1 MDKLEAYNELYE
13 KIVQGENEVYVP
25 DGTILSLAV
34 YNRIDHK
41 CVDSY
46 FLRATDFEVFSE
58 PYARIYMEI
67 DSSKLVLYENMELSP
82 SAKDIKIAGNL
93 YNEEEYA
100 AYAGGYMNIR
110 EFVFKT
116 NLSGE
121 QKDALQSYLEIFRK
135 VIRKQHET
143 CYLEMAEEFLGWTE
157 MML

>member
-1 MDKLEAYNELYE
+1 MKASRNITTVINWILDNLCPPILRDCYPLMFPIYYAAYGKSAAKLLKYKDHY
-13 KIVQGENEVYVP
+13 P
-25 DGTILSLAV
+25 TLS
-34 YNRIDHK
+34 
-41 CVDSY
+41 
-46 FLRATDFEVFSE
+46 
-58 PYARIYMEI
+58 
-67 DSSKLVLYENMELSP
+67 
-82 SAKDIKIAGNL
+82 
-93 YNEEEYA
+93 EEEYA